1 MDCTNNHLKS
11 KNSSPLSSTNLM
23 MKKLLQPKQ
32 KLKLS
37 TSPTQSIPSIS
48 ALMLKLLSK
57 PLKLS
62 RMNSPDSP
70 DKLDKTK
77 ENSLKINQ
85 SILQLLLNISPT
97 LKYSFLKDKKLLR
110 TKPESQVKNSKKLK
124 DTSWKGA

>member
-1 MDCTNNHLKS
+1 
-11 KNSSPLSSTNLM
+11 
-23 MKKLLQPKQ
+23 
-32 KLKLS
+32 
-37 TSPTQSIPSIS
+37 
-48 ALMLKLLSK
+48 MLKLLSK

-97 LKYSFLKDKKLLR
+97 LKYSFLKDKKLLL
-110 TKPESQVKNSKKLK
+110 TKQESQVKNSKKLK
-124 DTSWKGA
+124 DTSWNED

>member
-97 LKYSFLKDKKLLR
+97 LKYSFLKDKKLLL

-124 DTSWKGA
+124 DTSWNED